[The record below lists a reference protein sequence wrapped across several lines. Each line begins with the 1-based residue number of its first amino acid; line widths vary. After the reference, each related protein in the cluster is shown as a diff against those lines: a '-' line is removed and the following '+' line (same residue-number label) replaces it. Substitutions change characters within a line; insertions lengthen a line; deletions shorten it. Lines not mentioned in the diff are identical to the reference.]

1 MIMEHHGL
9 QEVSLP
15 GFLIL
20 LLVIGSANAL
30 SFWRLAQCCQLT
42 GEQTYMGIARKAFG
56 ARWAKLWQLPG
67 GSGPRTGD
75 GHGQTETK
83 QKPNRNQTETK
94 QNPKDQSSKNDVQP
108 GCGPCCMPF

>member
-1 MIMEHHGL
+1 MEHGL

-20 LLVIGSANAL
+20 MIVIGSANAL

-67 GSGPRTGD
+67 SQVSWDPGLA
-75 GHGQTETK
+75 K
-83 QKPNRNQTETK
+83 AKK
-94 QNPKDQSSKNDVQP
+94 NPKDKS
-108 GCGPCCMPF
+108 

>member
-1 MIMEHHGL
+1 MEHHGL
-9 QEVSLP
+9 QEVSWP

-20 LLVIGSANAL
+20 MIVIGSANAL

-67 GSGPRTGD
+67 SQVSWDPGLA
-75 GHGQTETK
+75 K
-83 QKPNRNQTETK
+83 AKK
-94 QNPKDQSSKNDVQP
+94 NPKDKS
-108 GCGPCCMPF
+108 